1 MDNLNTHQSREQ
13 KEKKIQEIEDEKWSW
28 KKTNEL
34 SKRQTNYEKNI
45 SNTININIIFLLL
58 SSIHFRC
65 TYGIY

>member
-34 SKRQTNYEKNI
+34 SKRQTKHRKKEKEQKKVKNR
-45 SNTININIIFLLL
+45 LLQK
-58 SSIHFRC
+58 FK
-65 TYGIY
+65 TTWKFQ